1 MTAAPGLVLEPD
13 KVEQFAAIDLG
24 SNSFHLVVAR
34 AEEHALTVIDRER
47 EMVRLSAGLDE
58 KNEIIP
64 AASER
69 ALDCLARFG
78 ERLRGLDAD
87 NVRVVGTNALRKA
100 SNSRQFIASAEKAL
114 GFSIEIIS
122 GVEEARLVY
131 LGAAQTLQG
140 DRGRRLVV
148 DIGGGS
154 TEIIVGDKSDPLFLD
169 SLYMGCVSTS
179 ERFFSGGEYNEK
191 RMRRAIFSAQLELEP
206 NIATLRSLA
215 AEDFVGTSGTARA
228 IDNVLRQN
236 DWSDT
241 GITLAG
247 LDKLVKKIIKAGNV
261 DKLKISG
268 LSEQRRPV
276 FAGGVA
282 VMIAIF
288 RALDL
293 DFMRVSDGSL
303 REGVLH
309 DLIGRVLHE
318 DRRAITVLDLMKRHH
333 IDLDQGK
340 RVRHTAL
347 MLFAQV
353 RRQGLLKR
361 ERRLLGWAA
370 QLHEIGLMIAHNQY
384 HQHGGYLLHNMDLP
398 GFSRQEQEALS
409 IMVRLHRRKFLPELI
424 EDSVYVRSD
433 ALDLMTRLLRLAV
446 LLNRGRLP
454 MGLPPIRLQL
464 TDALDMNLEISQS
477 WLDNH
482 PLTEADLEQ
491 EVEMQAAVGHELLII
506 KT

>member
-1 MTAAPGLVLEPD
+1 MSDST
-13 KVEQFAAIDLG
+13 EQFAAIDLG

-47 EMVRLSAGLDE
+47 DMVRLAAGLDE

-64 AASER
+64 EASER

-78 ERLRGLDAD
+78 ERLRGLEAD
-87 NVRVVGTNALRKA
+87 NVRVVGTNALRA
-100 SNSRQFIASAEKAL
+100 ATNSRQFIASAEQAI

-154 TEIIVGDKSDPLFLD
+154 TEIIVGDKSDPLFLE
-169 SLYMGCVSTS
+169 SIHIGCVSSS
-179 ERFFSGGEYNEK
+179 ERFFPDGEYTEP
-191 RMRRAIFSAQLELEP
+191 RMRRAIFLAQLELEP
-206 NIATLRSLA
+206 NIAALRSFA
-215 AEDFVGTSGTARA
+215 AEDFIGTSGTARA
-228 IDNVLRQN
+228 IDNVLREN
-236 DWSDT
+236 GWSET
-241 GITLAG
+241 GITLEG
-247 LDKLVKKIIKAGNV
+247 LDKLVKNIIEAGSVN
-261 DKLKISG
+261 KLKING
-268 LSEQRRPV
+268 LSNERQPV

-282 VMIAIF
+282 VMMAIF

-293 DFMRVSDGSL
+293 DFMRISDGSL

-309 DLIGRVLHE
+309 DLIGRVLHQ
-318 DRRAITVLDLMKRHH
+318 DRRAITVFELMKRHH
-333 IDLDQGK
+333 IDLGQGK
-340 RVRHTAL
+340 RVRHTTL
-347 MLFAQV
+347 MLFDQI

-361 ERRLLGWAA
+361 ERRLMGWAA

-384 HQHGGYLLHNMDLP
+384 HQHGGYVLQNMDLP
-398 GFSRQEQEALS
+398 GFSRQEQGALS
-409 IMVRLHRRKFLPELI
+409 ILVRLHRRKYLPDLI

-433 ALDLMTRLLRLAV
+433 ALGLMTRLLRLAV

-454 MGLPPIRLQL
+454 MELPPIVLRL
-464 TDALDMNLEISQS
+464 TGASDMTLEISQP
-477 WLDNH
+477 WLEHH

-491 EVEMQAAVGHELLII
+491 EVEMQATVGNKLQII

>member
-1 MTAAPGLVLEPD
+1 MPGFVVEPD

-47 EMVRLSAGLDE
+47 EMVRLAAGLDE

-78 ERLRGLDAD
+78 ERLRGLDAE

-100 SNSRQFIASAEKAL
+100 RNSRQFIVSAEKAL

-154 TEIIVGDKSDPLFLD
+154 TEIIVGDKSDPLFLE
-169 SLYMGCVSTS
+169 SLYIGCVSSS
-179 ERFFSGGEYNEK
+179 ERFFPNGEYNEQ

-206 NIATLRSLA
+206 NIAALRSLA
-215 AEDFVGTSGTARA
+215 AEDFIGTSGTARA
-228 IDNVLRQN
+228 IDNVLREN
-236 DWSDT
+236 GWSET
-241 GITLAG
+241 GITPGG
-247 LDKLVKKIIKAGNV
+247 LDKLVKKIIKAGSV

-282 VMIAIF
+282 VMAAIF

-333 IDLDQGK
+333 IDLEQGR
-340 RVRHTAL
+340 RVRNTAL
-347 MLFAQV
+347 MLFDQV
-353 RRQGLLKR
+353 KRQGLLKR
-361 ERRLLGWAA
+361 ERRLMGWAA

-384 HQHGGYLLHNMDLP
+384 HQHGGYVLQNMDLP
-398 GFSRQEQEALS
+398 GFSRQEQGALS
-409 IMVRLHRRKFLPELI
+409 IMVRLHRRKYMPELI
-424 EDSVYVRSD
+424 EDNIYVRSD

-454 MGLPPIRLQL
+454 MGLPPIQLRL
-464 TDALDMNLEISQS
+464 TDALDMSLEIPQP
-477 WLDNH
+477 WLENH

-491 EVEMQAAVGHELLII
+491 EVEIQAAIGHELQII

>member
-1 MTAAPGLVLEPD
+1 MEPD
-13 KVEQFAAIDLG
+13 KMEQFAAIDLG

-47 EMVRLSAGLDE
+47 EMVRLAAGLDE
-58 KNEIIP
+58 KNEIIA

-100 SNSRQFIASAEKAL
+100 TNSRQFIAKAEKAL
-114 GFSIEIIS
+114 GFSIEIVS

-154 TEIIVGDKSDPLFLD
+154 TEIIVGDKSEPLFLD

-179 ERFFSGGEYNEK
+179 ERFFPDGEYNEQ
-191 RMRRAIFSAQLELEP
+191 RMRHAIFRAQLELEP
-206 NIATLRSLA
+206 NIAALRSLSA
-215 AEDFVGTSGTARA
+215 ADFIGTSGTARA
-228 IDNVLRQN
+228 IDNVLREN
-236 DWSDT
+236 GWSET

-247 LDKLVKKIIKAGNV
+247 LDKLVKKIIKAGSV

-282 VMIAIF
+282 VMTAIF
-288 RALDL
+288 RALAL
-293 DFMRVSDGSL
+293 DFMRVSEGSL

-309 DLIGRVLHE
+309 DLIGRVLYD
-318 DRRAITVLDLMKRHH
+318 DRRAITVLELMKRHH

-347 MLFAQV
+347 MLFDQV

-361 ERRLLGWAA
+361 ERRLMGWAA

-384 HQHGGYLLHNMDLP
+384 HQHGGYLLQNMDLP
-398 GFSRQEQEALS
+398 GFSRQEQGALS
-409 IMVRLHRRKFLPELI
+409 TMVRLHRRKFLPELI
-424 EDSVYVRSD
+424 ADNIYVRSD
-433 ALDLMTRLLRLAV
+433 ALALMTRLLRLAV
-446 LLNRGRLP
+446 LLNRGRMP
-454 MGLPPIRLQL
+454 MGLPPLLLQL
-464 TDALDMNLEISQS
+464 SETLDMNLEISQS
-477 WLDNH
+477 WLASH

-491 EVEMQAAVGHELLII
+491 EVEMQAAVGHQLLIV